1 METPRQIAQ
10 AVLDYSELHENDAL
24 MAGEPDGD
32 LKWSGWEVPYYCQTI
47 DELETEIAE
56 EGYTTTAQAIRAMT
70 KGFQLRHEYIQ
81 DIRGAGDADQDS
93 RPAPGQSWA
102 EFYGEEF
109 YNIDDI
115 LEY

>member
-47 DELETEIAE
+47 DELEAEIAE

-102 EFYGEEF
+102 EFYG
-109 YNIDDI
+109 IDDI
-115 LEY
+115 LEG